1 MKTKNTYLQSLLG
14 AIAICAV
21 AAANPQLL
29 AAGLPLKGA
38 TYLGGSSD
46 QYSTAAAVANG
57 NLYVSGI
64 TMANGEDG
72 ILACWGL
79 PLADNAAPLWNT
91 AWPGDPGWD
100 RFYGIAANPE
110 GLFGIGAAYSRTTD
124 GVGDKEHKGIV
135 VKFPFS
141 GPPGGG
147 YKGATWD
154 AQVPPNCFN
163 SYRGWEWLQ
172 AGTSVNEGGTNFL
185 YATGGMQPDGS
196 CSRFCLAKV
205 GPDGT
210 TLWTRDDLTD
220 YVYRHYSGG
229 QAIAALNE
237 FIYTAGFTDYNG
249 ATGTGMTAA
258 LRKYASDGSLQWK
271 KTSAAGRIYNG
282 IATLGNIIYTVGT
295 TKGGESNGDFLIEKW
310 SDAGTVIWSRSFDR
324 NDGTDILNA
333 AVMLDGRLYAV
344 GSTTEGTAGG
354 TDAVLLQIDAD
365 TGDLL
370 STTLYGGSND
380 DDATGITTDGTDLY
394 VVGSTQSFG
403 PGKQMLVLRYGLAPT
418 IITQP
423 VSQTVGV
430 GSSPS
435 FFVAAAGSVP
445 MTYQWRLDGSD
456 IPGATSAAL
465 TLTNAGFGLAGSYSA
480 VVSNAYGSAVSS
492 NAVLSFLNLK
502 MYAGLT
508 VAGPIGASY
517 RLEYLPELGSTNAW
531 QLLGNL
537 TLPSSPYLF
546 IDQDS
551 PNYPHRFYRAVLVP

>member
-1 MKTKNTYLQSLLG
+1 M
-14 AIAICAV
+14 
-21 AAANPQLL
+21 
-29 AAGLPLKGA
+29 
-38 TYLGGSSD
+38 
-46 QYSTAAAVANG
+46 
-57 NLYVSGI
+57 
-64 TMANGEDG
+64 
-72 ILACWGL
+72 
-79 PLADNAAPLWNT
+79 
-91 AWPGDPGWD
+91 
-100 RFYGIAANPE
+100 
-110 GLFGIGAAYSRTTD
+110 
-124 GVGDKEHKGIV
+124 
-135 VKFPFS
+135 
-141 GPPGGG
+141 
-147 YKGATWD
+147 
-154 AQVPPNCFN
+154 
-163 SYRGWEWLQ
+163 
-172 AGTSVNEGGTNFL
+172 
-185 YATGGMQPDGS
+185 
-196 CSRFCLAKV
+196 
-205 GPDGT
+205 
-210 TLWTRDDLTD
+210 
-220 YVYRHYSGG
+220 
-229 QAIAALNE
+229 
-237 FIYTAGFTDYNG
+237 
-249 ATGTGMTAA
+249 
-258 LRKYASDGSLQWK
+258 
-271 KTSAAGRIYNG
+271 
-282 IATLGNIIYTVGT
+282 
-295 TKGGESNGDFLIEKW
+295 
-310 SDAGTVIWSRSFDR
+310 
-324 NDGTDILNA
+324 
-333 AVMLDGRLYAV
+333 